1 MKTLENHIKLSQ
13 HLGAFGIIKYIQ
25 HYLSA
30 FSSKPTEIFHLFFF
44 ARDCKV
50 VLFKRACGRW
60 GPISGEIEGYENF
73 IDAARRETKEEI
85 GIAIDRVYTV
95 GYSFL
100 GISPKGKRIHG
111 ITCFALLPEKIDPE
125 AFTFNNEI
133 SGFLWATPN
142 DALRLLARQTDFLE
156 GYHGLLFL
164 LRSGIID
171 RPLFKV

>member
-13 HLGAFGIIKYIQ
+13 HLGAFWIIKYIQ
-25 HYLSA
+25 QFLNA

-85 GIAIDRVYTV
+85 GIAIDRVYSASH
-95 GYSFL
+95 SFL

-133 SGFLWATPN
+133 SGFLWATPS
-142 DALRLLARQTDFLE
+142 DAMSILRKEGFPEAVSGFKCLLARQLIERVTTA
-156 GYHGLLFL
+156 
-164 LRSGIID
+164 
-171 RPLFKV
+171 